1 MEISIISELHNDWL
15 VERFPV
21 WRGLCNILE
30 AWLLSSLPLPF
41 RQVNMAGS
49 CELIFRIFG
58 RHHCKSRIFERMEN
72 FQNDCAVALGPK
84 IDFVSGIIRQ
94 YSLRLRGIIV
104 KYKEK
109 RILYFMKSSRLYFC
123 SENITEHIA
132 NVTCREL
139 TWFSS
144 LTI

>member
-1 MEISIISELHNDWL
+1 MEISIISEPHNDWL

-21 WRGLCNILE
+21 CRGLCNILE
-30 AWLLSSLPLPF
+30 AWLLSSLPLPS

-58 RHHCKSRIFERMEN
+58 RHHCKSRIFERTEN
-72 FQNDCAVALGPK
+72 FQNDCCRPWTK

-104 KYKEK
+104 KCKEK